1 MTLCAQNISTGA
13 PSVLGHPLGYKHC
26 IKHSSPHPAPPCSAQ
41 VGSQSKKD
49 ATTYWG
55 WEGQPKAWGYS
66 SEGSGKPHPLVKKE
80 EVMRD
85 RTWFKA
91 ATTSEGAPTKATSVP
106 HR

>member
-1 MTLCAQNISTGA
+1 MCVVYSCCSTA
-13 PSVLGHPLGYKHC
+13 NVLDVMLETY
-26 IKHSSPHPAPPCSAQ
+26 ITVSSPCPTPPPCPAQ
-41 VGSQSKKD
+41 VSSQSKKD

-66 SEGSGKPHPLVKKE
+66 SEGSGKPRPLVGKE

-85 RTWFKA
+85 RTWFKS
-91 ATTSEGAPTKATSVP
+91 ATTSERAPTKAASVP